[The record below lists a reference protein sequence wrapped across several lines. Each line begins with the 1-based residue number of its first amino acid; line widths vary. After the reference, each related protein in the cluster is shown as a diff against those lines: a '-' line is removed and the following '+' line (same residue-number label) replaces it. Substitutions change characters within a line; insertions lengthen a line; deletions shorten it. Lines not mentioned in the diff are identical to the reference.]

1 MKKILFSLILF
12 LFYSC
17 QEGAIPKP
25 DKLISEETMEAIVY
39 DLVMLE
45 AIKNSQPNLLEENG
59 INPYTYIFDK
69 YQIDSLQWVQNNKY
83 YASDV
88 KNYKHLVDK
97 VRKKLEQQKAEN
109 DTLLLGTKN
118 KSPKLEL
125 DTVKKTSPRKRF
137 IPTP

>member
-1 MKKILFSLILF
+1 MKLVPLIVLLCF
-12 LFYSC
+12 LSC
-17 QEGAIPKP
+17 NESAVPKP
-25 DKLISEETMEAIVY
+25 DKLLNEETMEAIVY
-39 DLVMLE
+39 DLVLLE
-45 AIKNSQPNLLEENG
+45 AIKNSQPNMLEDNG
-59 INPYTYIFDK
+59 INPYAYIYEK

-88 KNYKHLVDK
+88 KNYKHLFDR

-125 DTVKKTSPRKRF
+125 DTVKPKSPRKRL
-137 IPTP
+137 IPTS